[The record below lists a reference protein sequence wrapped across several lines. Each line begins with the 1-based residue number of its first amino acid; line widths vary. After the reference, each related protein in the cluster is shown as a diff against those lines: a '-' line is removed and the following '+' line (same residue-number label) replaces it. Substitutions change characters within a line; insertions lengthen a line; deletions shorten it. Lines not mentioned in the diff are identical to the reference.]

1 MVLAVVGFGILKSVQ
16 PPSLIEDQIMSPTKP
31 SMNVEKEIT
40 NFPGKIGRS
49 DSRQW
54 VKVCP
59 GCFSI
64 NIQPLT
70 NISGTIVHEQW
81 YCPKCDYA
89 GVAIEVKMED
99 LLRFHLQQLAI
110 RYNKNQKPSSFT

>member
-1 MVLAVVGFGILKSVQ
+1 MVGFGILKSVQ
-16 PPSLIEDQIMSPTKP
+16 PLSLIEDLKMSPMKP
-31 SMNVEKEIT
+31 AVNVEKTIA
-40 NFPGKIGRS
+40 NFRGKIERS

-70 NISGTIVHEQW
+70 SISGTIVHEQW

-89 GVAIEVKMED
+89 GVAIEAKAED
-99 LLRFHLQQLAI
+99 LLRFHLQKLAI
-110 RYNKNQKPSSFT
+110 QYNKNQKPISSS